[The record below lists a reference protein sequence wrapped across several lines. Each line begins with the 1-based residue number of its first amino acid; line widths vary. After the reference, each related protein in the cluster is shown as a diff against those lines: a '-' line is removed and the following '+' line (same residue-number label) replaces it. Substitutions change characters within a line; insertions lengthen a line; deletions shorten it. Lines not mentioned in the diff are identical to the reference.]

1 VLDDVSVLWRLWRA
15 APTAYNAA
23 QLCRHAGNK
32 VLEWPIAAVLYPI
45 VGFLGWHLAYRFS
58 DQPVLFVLGVACP
71 SISLGLSIWVGGVV
85 TQDLIEG
92 LRPYLPRD
100 VDVRRTTWRQ
110 KLWGTF
116 RCQTYWLL
124 ATRGAWRVL
133 WALATRGRFEPS
145 KTDRVGR

>member
-1 VLDDVSVLWRLWRA
+1 MTLPPLADDAVDEFLVDLRPQHL
-15 APTAYNAA
+15 
-23 QLCRHAGNK
+23 AGAG
-32 VLEWPIAAVLYPI
+32 LWPIE
-45 VGFLGWHLAYRFS
+45 S
-58 DQPVLFVLGVACP
+58 
-71 SISLGLSIWVGGVV
+71 
-85 TQDLIEG
+85 

-133 WALATRGRFEPS
+133 WALATTGRFEPA
-145 KTDRVGR
+145 KTDRVTR